1 METRKKVADLWTVT
15 RNRPVSLLIRDWWL
29 EIMYIWTYRLRYR
42 LSHAQ
47 KGWRTTQRT
56 PRGDGGGG
64 ARPERRQPRSG
75 VAPCNLY
82 RSQNVRF

>member
-75 VAPCNLY
+75 VAPCNLF
-82 RSQNVRF
+82 RSQNARF